1 MEFTKLEITENIK
14 YVLNENGFSNSTE
27 VQQKVIPLFLK
38 KKDLIVKAMTGSGK
52 TLSFLI
58 PIANFLDIN
67 TSKVIK
73 CIIIS
78 PTRELANQIAEV
90 VKMFKSVSSYI
101 LIGGEPIENDLKIID
116 SSEIN
121 TLIVTPGRFNEIINL
136 RPEKF
141 KSVEYLILDEADKLL
156 SIGFKVSVLNII
168 SKLPKNRTTCLFS
181 ATIDKSILNFTKLN
195 LKNPISVSINSDI
208 IPDKLKIYYIKTSPK
223 HKLSLLKNFLEKK
236 SIIFFTTCAQVD
248 FFYDLFTKMNISGIL
263 RIHRKVKQIERNKIY
278 ENFHKTGRWLFCTDV
293 ASRGIDFK
301 NIYTVTHY
309 DIPVDPLN
317 FFHRSGRTGRNGNTG
332 EVFLFLMENEI
343 KYINYLKIK
352 NIDTEE
358 YECKDTSKHTSNI
371 EIDNEI
377 TELATK
383 AVISY
388 LRSYKEHTLSYLLNI
403 KDLNQEEIAQA
414 YFLKKIPENIF
425 YTKNKNRFGIYKTA
439 KKIKK

>member
-1 MEFTKLEITENIK
+1 
-14 YVLNENGFSNSTE
+14 
-27 VQQKVIPLFLK
+27 VI
-38 KKDLIVKAMTGSGK
+38 
-52 TLSFLI
+52 
-58 PIANFLDIN
+58 
-67 TSKVIK
+67 
-73 CIIIS
+73 
-78 PTRELANQIAEV
+78 
-90 VKMFKSVSSYI
+90 
-101 LIGGEPIENDLKIID
+101 
-116 SSEIN
+116 
-121 TLIVTPGRFNEIINL
+121 
-136 RPEKF
+136 
-141 KSVEYLILDEADKLL
+141 
-156 SIGFKVSVLNII
+156 
-168 SKLPKNRTTCLFS
+168 
-181 ATIDKSILNFTKLN
+181 
-195 LKNPISVSINSDI
+195 
-208 IPDKLKIYYIKTSPK
+208 
-223 HKLSLLKNFLEKK
+223 
-236 SIIFFTTCAQVD
+236 
-248 FFYDLFTKMNISGIL
+248 
-263 RIHRKVKQIERNKIY
+263 
-278 ENFHKTGRWLFCTDV
+278 
-293 ASRGIDFK
+293 
-301 NIYTVTHY
+301 HY

-388 LRSYKEHTLSYLLNI
+388 LRSYKEHALSYLLNI